1 MNTERLVINQA
12 QGITGIK
19 SIIMAIVTLAIGFS
33 SSFVFAQD
41 ALEEVVVTAQRRV
54 QNLQDVPISISAF
67 DAGAIEKNMFND
79 VADYITRTPNASW
92 ASTGSRSRR
101 ELAIRGT
108 TNFLNVNSTLRSS
121 TFAFYQDDFSI
132 GGSSGNPPMM
142 DIERIEIL
150 RGPQATY
157 FGRNAMGGGINLTSK
172 KPNSE
177 KVEGSIMFDYSNF
190 DTKDVEGVINIPLIK
205 DVLAVRGN
213 IKYLESDGN
222 IKNINPAQDGNTQKN
237 KYGRVA
243 IRWTPTDEL
252 TVDLSGSV
260 GSEKSGMREGVPSG
274 VLSFFGER
282 IFGGHNQGTPDV
294 DNNGYLGGAAD
305 TVGFWPNNTNKT
317 NFGQDQEVGLT
328 YRQLVGRVDY
338 EWNDKILFSSITGII
353 DSDFY
358 LNGDIDGS
366 SLSQFNEFRDID
378 RSSVSTEVRIQNIDD
393 GKYRWSIGAIYAK
406 DKGLIDSST
415 FNGPDSQYGNGDVAN
430 LPGGN
435 GGTGVNQGFRF
446 PGGPDDESLKS
457 IAIYGQLEGDFI
469 DDRLTLAVGGR
480 YSEETST
487 FRDVN
492 NAIFVKSKD
501 TSFSPRFAANF
512 RVTDDLNAYATVS
525 KGFKSGGVTEFSGSP
540 VPFKPEVVWNYEAGV
555 KAELFD
561 NRLRVSFAA
570 FWMNWTD
577 MQAEFL
583 AGNLGA
589 GGGAGAGNVI
599 SNAEKATSK
608 GLELSLTALP
618 MDNLIVN
625 YNVGYLD
632 AELNK
637 ATIFV
642 RTNQCNH
649 QAPSTEC
656 NHVLDGRTT
665 PMSPKWTMS
674 ADAEYTRD
682 LTPTYEGFARLEWT
696 FRDTVSRT
704 LIEGLLHPD
713 EFPWKVPAYNFFNLR
728 VGVRHENFSVTAYAE
743 NLFDSEHYQNAYVKA
758 WAGGVA
764 LEPSYQS
771 YGVRFK
777 YNYN

>member
-1 MNTERLVINQA
+1 MNTERPVFNR
-12 QGITGIK
+12 
-19 SIIMAIVTLAIGFS
+19 IIMALLTLTIGLS
-33 SSFVFAQD
+33 STFVFAQD
-41 ALEEVVVTAQRRV
+41 ALEEVVVTAQRRE
-54 QNLQDVPISISAF
+54 QNLQDVPISISSF
-67 DAGAIEKNMFND
+67 DAGAVEANMFND

-157 FGRNAMGGGINLTSK
+157 FGRNAMGGGINMTSK

-177 KVEGSIMFDYSNF
+177 KIEGSIMFDYGNF
-190 DTKDVEGVINIPLIK
+190 DTKDVEGVINVPIIEGQ
-205 DVLAVRGN
+205 LAVRGN
-213 IKYLESDGN
+213 IKYTDSDGN
-222 IKNINPAQDGNTQKN
+222 IKNINPAQDGNTQLN
-237 KYGRVA
+237 KYGRIA

-252 TVDLSGSV
+252 TVDLNGSV
-260 GSEKSGMREGVPSG
+260 GSEKSGMREGIASG
-274 VLSFFGER
+274 VFSFFGER
-282 IFGGHNQGTPDV
+282 IYGAHN
-294 DNNGYLGGAAD
+294 LGGPQPD
-305 TVGFWPNNTNKT
+305 TVGFWPNNKNLT
-317 NFGQDQEVGLT
+317 NFGQDQEVGLN

-378 RSSVSTEVRIQNIDD
+378 RSSVSTEVRVQNVDD
-393 GKYRWSIGAIYAK
+393 AKYRWSIGAIYAK

-415 FNGPDSQYGNGDVAN
+415 FSGPDSQFSNGDIVGGPFPA
-430 LPGGN
+430 PGGN
-435 GGTGVNQGFRF
+435 GGTEVNQGFRF

-457 IAIYGQLEGDFI
+457 IAVFAQIEGDFF

-487 FRDVN
+487 FLDVTN
-492 NAIFVKSKD
+492 NIFVKSKD
-501 TSFSPRFAANF
+501 TSFSPRFAANY
-512 RVTDDLNAYATVS
+512 RVTDDINVYATVS
-525 KGFKSGGVTEFSGSP
+525 KGFKSGGVTEFGGSP

-561 NRLRVSFAA
+561 SRLRVSFAA

-583 AGNLGA
+583 AGNLGGA
-589 GGGAGAGNVI
+589 GGAGAGNVI

-618 MDNLIVN
+618 MDNLILN
-625 YNVGYLD
+625 YNVGYLR
-632 AELNK
+632 AQLNK
-637 ATIFV
+637 AVIFI
-642 RTNQCNH
+642 RDNQCDNV
-649 QAPSTEC
+649 APSTEC
-656 NHVLDGRTT
+656 NHDLSGSTT

-682 LTPTYEGFARLEWT
+682 LTATFEGFARLEWT
-696 FRDTVSRT
+696 FRDTVDRT
-704 LIEGLLHPD
+704 LIEGLRHPD

-728 VGVRHENFSVTAYAE
+728 VGVRHENYSVTAYAE
-743 NLFDSEHYQNAYVKA
+743 NLFDSDHYQNAYVKA

-764 LEPSYQS
+764 LEPSFQS